1 MKERLKNLMADKK
14 GQYII
19 AGFIV
24 LIGVILFNLIQ
35 TSERETKEVDLTLD
49 KSSGVPMP
57 SIDSTQLSKS
67 RMDLQQEGLQDEKQ
81 TALEKD
87 FDFSSWKNP
96 DATKQENQVNTDKAN
111 DVVGK
116 IKPSYP
122 SYAPSPEMNYN
133 PGPSVQSQK
142 ELEQVKADERRKL
155 LFALLEL
162 KKASAQSAGEKKSS
176 TPDKD
181 YVEVQKPSKDQKSPL
196 INMITNENA
205 SDVNSFNGLQSQE
218 RQRKIDESFAKEFAN
233 IRAVIH
239 SQTTILNGG
248 RLQIRSLEPVMIKDK
263 LIPKGTLMYGI
274 ANFASQR
281 VKLSITSMV
290 VDGLIIPVRL
300 AAYDMDGMEGL
311 FVENIIALDA
321 IKQGSNQAIQ
331 GINLPIAGAVSSVGT
346 AIGLSALSASTQGVK
361 GYASKKITQQKATL
375 KSNYYMF
382 LKNVTQ

>member
-1 MKERLKNLMADKK
+1 MKERLKQLMSNKR
-14 GQYII
+14 GQYVI
-19 AGFIV
+19 AGVIV

-35 TSERETKEVDLTLD
+35 GSAPATKEVDLTLD
-49 KSSGVPMP
+49 KSSGVPLP
-57 SIDSTQLSKS
+57 SIDSSQLSKS

-96 DATKQENQVNTDKAN
+96 EAAKQENQLNPDNTN
-111 DVVGK
+111 GVVGK

-122 SYAPSPEMNYN
+122 SYTPSPDLSYN
-133 PGPSVQSQK
+133 SAPNEQSQK
-142 ELEQVKADERRKL
+142 ELEQVKAEEKRKL

-162 KKASAQSAGEKKSS
+162 KKASTQTAGEKKSS

-196 INMITNENA
+196 INLISNEN
-205 SDVNSFNGLQSQE
+205 SSEVNSFNGLQSQE
-218 RQRKIDESFAKEFAN
+218 KQRKIDESFAKEFAN

-248 RLQIRSLEPVMIKDK
+248 RLQIRTLEPVMIKDK
-263 LIPKGTLMYGI
+263 LIPKGTIMYGI

-290 VDGLIIPVRL
+290 VDGLIVPVRL

>member
-1 MKERLKNLMADKK
+1 MKERLKQLMSNKR
-14 GQYII
+14 GQYVI
-19 AGFIV
+19 AGVIV

-35 TSERETKEVDLTLD
+35 GSAPATKEVDLTLD
-49 KSSGVPMP
+49 KSSGVPLP

-96 DATKQENQVNTDKAN
+96 EAVKQENQVNPDNTN
-111 DVVGK
+111 GVVGK

-122 SYAPSPEMNYN
+122 SYTPSPDLSYN
-133 PGPSVQSQK
+133 SAPNVQSQN
-142 ELEQVKADERRKL
+142 ELEQVKAEEKRKL

-162 KKASAQSAGEKKSS
+162 KKASVQTAGEKKSS

-196 INMITNENA
+196 INLISNEN
-205 SDVNSFNGLQSQE
+205 SSEVNSFNGLQSQE
-218 RQRKIDESFAKEFAN
+218 KQRKIDESFAKEFAN

-248 RLQIRSLEPVMIKDK
+248 RLQIRTLEPVMIKDK
-263 LIPKGTLMYGI
+263 LIPKGTIMYGI

-290 VDGLIIPVRL
+290 VDGLIVPVRL

-331 GINLPIAGAVSSVGT
+331 GINLPISGAVSSVGT